1 MADSDNLA
9 AQAVSQ
15 QPAETKIATK
25 EDIKAANGGD
35 DQKGENG
42 KMESLGQR
50 KRDGSHIQDNES
62 ADGPAKR
69 QKGVA
74 PIKQEFLLPIPGN
87 SGQAKDVAAYDDDAA
102 EAADDRYKKVDP
114 RDNRTGGGKG
124 KKNNKKD
131 NKKPKGG
138 QNTSRTFGTSHDKL
152 QLCASRQLSPEF
164 SPKECRFGEKCKFE
178 HDLRRYLEVG
188 RRGDL
193 DSFGGKCPIFEA
205 KGSCYMGWKCRFH
218 GSHSKELDHE
228 DGRKELILVEDTERM
243 TAIESAQGS
252 TDDADHE
259 VGVVNI
265 VSKEDKINLSR
276 RRMGTPRSDA
286 YIKWANSVA
295 DAERERFDN
304 KNNNIDDDIK
314 TEDAD
319 AKKEEIEDNR
329 AQFIEPPFRPSEK
342 RKIYYGPE
350 TPILAPLTTQGNMP
364 FRRLCVELGA
374 QVTWSEMA
382 MGLPVIQGERAEWA
396 LMKAHESEI
405 RPPKFE
411 GKGSVVQGYDNS
423 KDLKFG
429 VQIAANKPWLATKT
443 VEVLTALCPQIR
455 AIDLNCGCPINLVCE
470 QGSGSALLDSRSR
483 LESVLRGMNY
493 VSNEVPITVK
503 IRMGTKDNQPTAD
516 KLIKRLVLGGFE
528 ATESGKGAAGVAA
541 ITLHGRSKQQRY
553 TKSADWSY
561 IAECSAL
568 ISRLKKEKSSQIDT
582 IKEEDP
588 RNLANDGHVYFVG
601 NGDCYSHVDYYD
613 HLDNA
618 KVDSVM
624 VARGALVKPWIFEEI
639 EKGQYLD
646 KSSTERLSY
655 IEKFAKYGLQT
666 WGSDE
671 QGIGT
676 TRRFL
681 LEWLS
686 FAYRYVPI
694 GLLEHLPPN
703 IQDRPPRFK
712 GRDEMETLMASDNY
726 KDWIKISEM
735 FLGPAAEGFRFEP
748 KHKSNAYE
756 IEAEG

>member
-1 MADSDNLA
+1 MADSEKSA
-9 AQAVSQ
+9 AQAPIE
-15 QPAETKIATK
+15 PAEIKFVIK
-25 EDIKAANGGD
+25 EEIKPTNGGD
-35 DQKGENG
+35 EQNNEHG
-42 KMESLGQR
+42 KMESSGLR
-50 KRDGSHIQDNES
+50 KRDGSHIQDNDP
-62 ADGPAKR
+62 ADGPSKR

-74 PIKQEFLLPIPGN
+74 PIKQEFLLQAPGN
-87 SGQAKDVAAYDDDAA
+87 TQQAKEGPENDDAA
-102 EAADDRYKKVDP
+102 EAADDRYKKVDA
-114 RDNRTGGGKG
+114 RDNRQGGGKG

-131 NKKPKGG
+131 NKKNKGG

-152 QLCASRQLSPEF
+152 QLCSSRAQSPEF

-178 HDLRRYLEVG
+178 HDLRRYLDVG

-193 DSFGGKCPIFEA
+193 DSFSGKCPIFEA
-205 KGSCYMGWKCRFH
+205 KGTCHMGWKCRFH
-218 GSHSKELDHE
+218 NSHSKEVDHE
-228 DGRKELILVEDTERM
+228 DGRKELVLVEDNERM
-243 TAIESAQGS
+243 ASKESVEVS
-252 TDDADHE
+252 EDADQE

-265 VSKEDKINLSR
+265 VSREDKQNLNR
-276 RRMGTPRSDA
+276 RRRGTPRSDA
-286 YIKWANSVA
+286 YIQWVNSVA
-295 DAERERFDN
+295 DAEREYFD
-304 KNNNIDDDIK
+304 KLK
-314 TEDAD
+314 LQSSGGGVKGEETSE
-319 AKKEEIEDNR
+319 KKEGLEENR
-329 AQFIEPPFRPSEK
+329 AQFVEPPFRPSEK

-382 MGLPVIQGERAEWA
+382 MGLPLIQGERSEWA

-405 RPPKFE
+405 RAPRFE
-411 GKGSVVQGYDNS
+411 GKGTVVQGYDSS

-470 QGSGSALLDSRSR
+470 QGAGSALLDSGSR

-503 IRMGTKDNQPTAD
+503 IRMGTRDNQPTAD
-516 KLIKRLVLGGFE
+516 KLIKRLVLGGYE
-528 ATESGKGAAGVAA
+528 AKESGKGAAGVAA

-553 TKSADWSY
+553 TKTADWSY

-568 ISRLKKEKSSQIDT
+568 ISRLKKEKSEQIDT
-582 IKEEDP
+582 IREADP
-588 RNLANDGHVYFVG
+588 RDLANEGHVYFVG
-601 NGDCYSHVDYYD
+601 NGDCYSHVDYNE
-613 HLDNA
+613 HLENA

-624 VARGALVKPWIFEEI
+624 VGRGALIKPWIYEEI

-646 KSSTERLSY
+646 KSASERLSY
-655 IEKFAKYGLQT
+655 IEKFSKYGLQT

-686 FAYRYVPI
+686 FAHRYVPI

-712 GRDEMETLMASDNY
+712 GRNELETLMASENY

-756 IEAEG
+756 MEAEG

>member
-1 MADSDNLA
+1 
-9 AQAVSQ
+9 
-15 QPAETKIATK
+15 
-25 EDIKAANGGD
+25 
-35 DQKGENG
+35 
-42 KMESLGQR
+42 
-50 KRDGSHIQDNES
+50 
-62 ADGPAKR
+62 
-69 QKGVA
+69 
-74 PIKQEFLLPIPGN
+74 
-87 SGQAKDVAAYDDDAA
+87 
-102 EAADDRYKKVDP
+102 
-114 RDNRTGGGKG
+114 
-124 KKNNKKD
+124 
-131 NKKPKGG
+131 
-138 QNTSRTFGTSHDKL
+138 
-152 QLCASRQLSPEF
+152 
-164 SPKECRFGEKCKFE
+164 
-178 HDLRRYLEVG
+178 
-188 RRGDL
+188 
-193 DSFGGKCPIFEA
+193 
-205 KGSCYMGWKCRFH
+205 MGWKCRFH
-218 GSHSKELDHE
+218 GSHSKEQEHE
-228 DGRKELILVEDTERM
+228 DGRKELVLVEDSERM
-243 TAIESAQGS
+243 AAIKSAQES

-265 VSKEDKINLSR
+265 VSKEAKINLSR
-276 RRMGTPRSDA
+276 RRMGTPRADA
-286 YIKWANSVA
+286 YIKWANQMA
-295 DAERERFDN
+295 DAERDHFDN
-304 KNNNIDDDIK
+304 NNKNQN
-314 TEDAD
+314 TGGD
-319 AKKEEIEDNR
+319 AKMEETDAKAEEKEDNR

-350 TPILAPLTTQGNMP
+350 TPVLAPLTTQGNMP
-364 FRRLCVELGA
+364 FRRLCVDLGA
-374 QVTWSEMA
+374 QLTWSEMA
-382 MGLPVIQGERAEWA
+382 MGLPLIQGERAEWA

-405 RPPKFE
+405 RAPKFE
-411 GKGSVVQGYDNS
+411 GKGNVVQGYDNS

-429 VQIAANKPWLATKT
+429 VQIAANKPWLATKA

-516 KLIKRLVLGGFE
+516 KLIKRLVLGGYE
-528 ATESGKGAAGVAA
+528 ANESGKGNAGVAA

-553 TKSADWSY
+553 TKRADWSY

-568 ISRLKKEKSSQIDT
+568 ISRLKKEKAAQTDT
-582 IKEEDP
+582 VKEADP
-588 RNLANDGHVYFVG
+588 RDLANDGQVYFVG

-613 HLDNA
+613 HIDNA

-646 KSSTERLSY
+646 KTSSERLGY

-686 FAYRYVPI
+686 FAHRYVPI

-712 GRDEMETLMASDNY
+712 GRDELETLMASDNY
-726 KDWIKISEM
+726 KDWIKIRYV
-735 FLGPAAEGFRFEP
+735 L
-748 KHKSNAYE
+748 
-756 IEAEG
+756 